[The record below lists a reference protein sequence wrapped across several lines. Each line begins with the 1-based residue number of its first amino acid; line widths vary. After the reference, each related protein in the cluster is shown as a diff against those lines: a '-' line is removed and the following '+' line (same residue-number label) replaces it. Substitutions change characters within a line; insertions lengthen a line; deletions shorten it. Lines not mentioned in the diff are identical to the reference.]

1 MTRRSIESIFLVIL
15 LLLTFFSAT
24 FKVESEPD
32 ENENLTILVH
42 PQVVFDG
49 THGQIASLWD
59 TGFHGLSHLV
69 KALIG
74 QSYYISS
81 NTAPFLDMISTL
93 SKNDVLV
100 MGIAKEAHYSSEE
113 INAIVDFVDV
123 GGGLLIIGEH
133 DNFANSSNFQ
143 NPLASH
149 FGMTFNSDRI
159 YDTENYNEG
168 SFTEVKGK
176 WIIINSS
183 FFDLDDICFYFCS
196 SMNLSANA
204 EAILMSS
211 SASEIETEENP
222 FESTPGPAVVGA
234 KSLFGEGR
242 VVGVSDSQF
251 LWNGDG
257 AIGLD
262 YGDNKIL
269 AIEMIAWLSN
279 YTANNANTLIP
290 DYTLFT
296 ANSFTL
302 NLSVEGTTNIS
313 VEISGG
319 SVFPQGLK
327 DANGLTSWE
336 IEVENDGYIHFSDGN
351 NQCFVRFFKSKEEN
365 KSVLFL
371 ENHYCRKIDDSWS
384 GLLRLGESLRDNG
397 MAVFSSQKITD
408 YTRYDCII
416 IPNPLEKWNSNEV
429 SQLSKAKK
437 VLLIGE
443 DCSSIDGHDPYLELL
458 RENGYKALDN
468 PMSSIANAFNVDFTN
483 HAIYDPTNNGGDPF
497 WPKISLKDVD
507 TPFVGYKSA
516 VVLGSDTE
524 IIAKGHDTAWGEE
537 LREGITTGEIEKN
550 EYDLKQT
557 SLILSNFDIMAI
569 GDLDPFSNQHMDK
582 MENQKIVEVISNW
595 IKNEAKGGD
604 LPENR
609 TFWLIIGG
617 TALLATTIVIYMVVS
632 RKRKY

>member
-1 MTRRSIESIFLVIL
+1 MTRRSFESIFLVIL
-15 LLLTFFSAT
+15 LLLTFFSVS
-24 FKVESEPD
+24 FKVESGPGG
-32 ENENLTILVH
+32 NEDLTILTH
-42 PQVVFDG
+42 PQVVFDES
-49 THGQIASLWD
+49 HGQIASLWD
-59 TGFHGLSHLV
+59 TSFHGLSHLA

-74 QSYYISS
+74 EGYYVSS

-113 INAIVDFVDV
+113 INAIVDFVDT

-133 DNFANSSNFQ
+133 DNFANSSDFQ
-143 NPLASH
+143 NPLTSH
-149 FGMTFNSDRI
+149 FGITFNSDRI

-176 WIIINSS
+176 WIIVNSS
-183 FFDLDDICFYFCS
+183 FFGLDDVCFYFCS
-196 SMNLSANA
+196 SMNISANA

-211 SASEIETEENP
+211 STSEIETEENP

-234 KSLFGEGR
+234 KSFFGEGR
-242 VVGVSDSQF
+242 IIGVSDSQF
-251 LWNGDG
+251 LWNGNG

-262 YGDNKIL
+262 YGNNKIL
-269 AIEMIAWLSN
+269 ATEMIAWLSN

-319 SVFPQGLK
+319 SIFPQGLK
-327 DANGLTSWE
+327 DANGLTFWE

-351 NQCFVRFFKSKEEN
+351 NQCFVRFFKSNEEN
-365 KSVLFL
+365 MSALFL
-371 ENHYCRKIDDSWS
+371 EDHYCRKVDDSWS
-384 GLLRLGESLRDNG
+384 GLIRLGETLRDHG
-397 MAVFSSQKITD
+397 IAVFSTQKTID
-408 YTRYDCII
+408 YSKFDCLII
-416 IPNPLEKWNSNEV
+416 SNPLERWDSNEA

-443 DCSSIDGHDPYLELL
+443 DCSSIDGHDPYLEML
-458 RENGYKALDN
+458 RDNGYQALDN
-468 PMSSIANAFNVDFTN
+468 PMNSIATAYNVDFTK

-497 WPKISLKDVD
+497 WPKINLKDAD
-507 TPFVGYKSA
+507 TSFVGYKSA
-516 VVLGSDTE
+516 VVLGSDKV
-524 IIAKGHDTAWGEE
+524 IIAKGYDTAWGEE

-557 SLILSNFDIMAI
+557 SLIISNFDVMAM
-569 GDLDPFSNQHMDK
+569 GDLDPLSNQHMDK
-582 MENQKIVEVISNW
+582 VENQKIAEVISNW
-595 IKNEAKGGD
+595 IKSEGKGGD
-604 LPENR
+604 SPENR

-617 TALLATTIVIYMVVS
+617 FALLATTIGVFVVVK